1 MKSTLTILIIFF
13 TALLS
18 HNSSAQGLANIDSTS
33 SGDVIFGP
41 KWFHDSVGLY
51 ALRGGLGASQLLT
64 TDSLGRLV
72 LVNTTGLCAYACD
85 TNNTMAT
92 IFYADSLVSATMGSG
107 SNWLLTGNAGTSSS
121 ANFIGTTDNKDLVF
135 RINNISSGLLDDI
148 NYNTA
153 FGYNSL
159 SNNGSGTNNLANGS
173 YALYN
178 NTSGANNSAQGEAAL
193 VGNTSGSSNT
203 ALGNGA
209 LQNNAT
215 GSGLTGLGAYSNV
228 LNYNFS
234 NATAIGANSLVGE
247 SNSVSIGDTTQPL
260 MIGAGTAYPIAAL
273 DVRVTRNSGHI
284 PAGLFTGGNVGIATY
299 TPQATLQIGDSLTG
313 VATLRYIDGNQGAG
327 KVLTSD
333 SQGNGTWQT
342 TISPLTLTSDTLSV
356 KVNNTVTELLDNS
369 LSNYSIGALS
379 LDSITTGSGNQA
391 IGNHALAANT
401 SGRYNLAFGD
411 YALSYDTAGNNI
423 AMGNATLKNNISG
436 IFNVAIGRYT
446 LLNNTTGDANV
457 GVGGIMTTDNTGE
470 YDNSTQGYGN
480 FVATLRSNTTGS
492 ANTAIGASA
501 LSENSSGNAN
511 TALGVL
517 SMISNS
523 TGSSNTAIGASA
535 LGTGPVANTAGSLL
549 TAIGSGTGTITDSL
563 VNSTII
569 GANAMIGQ
577 SNSVSIG
584 DTSQPLFVGVGTC
597 YPSAA
602 LDIRVTTASGSVPS
616 GLFNG
621 GSVGIGTYS
630 PIAML
635 DVRGET
641 NAALYVTKPIPVA
654 INSSATASAAQ
665 VASGYITSTSISTTT
680 ITLPNASVLGAYLNA
695 TQGTT
700 FDLYIDNTAGANE
713 VTLAFG
719 SGFNTL
725 GFLWRSTIDPSTST
739 GVGIFRIVFTS
750 GSTAVITRLG

>member
-1 MKSTLTILIIFF
+1 
-13 TALLS
+13 
-18 HNSSAQGLANIDSTS
+18 
-33 SGDVIFGP
+33 
-41 KWFHDSVGLY
+41 
-51 ALRGGLGASQLLT
+51 
-64 TDSLGRLV
+64 
-72 LVNTTGLCAYACD
+72 
-85 TNNTMAT
+85 
-92 IFYADSLVSATMGSG
+92 
-107 SNWLLTGNAGTSSS
+107 
-121 ANFIGTTDNKDLVF
+121 
-135 RINNISSGLLDDI
+135 
-148 NYNTA
+148 
-153 FGYNSL
+153 
-159 SNNGSGTNNLANGS
+159 
-173 YALYN
+173 
-178 NTSGANNSAQGEAAL
+178 
-193 VGNTSGSSNT
+193 
-203 ALGNGA
+203 
-209 LQNNAT
+209 
-215 GSGLTGLGAYSNV
+215 
-228 LNYNFS
+228 
-234 NATAIGANSLVGE
+234 
-247 SNSVSIGDTTQPL
+247 
-260 MIGAGTAYPIAAL
+260 
-273 DVRVTRNSGHI
+273 
-284 PAGLFTGGNVGIATY
+284 
-299 TPQATLQIGDSLTG
+299 
-313 VATLRYIDGNQGAG
+313 
-327 KVLTSD
+327 
-333 SQGNGTWQT
+333 
-342 TISPLTLTSDTLSV
+342 
-356 KVNNTVTELLDNS
+356 
-369 LSNYSIGALS
+369 
-379 LDSITTGSGNQA
+379 
-391 IGNHALAANT
+391 
-401 SGRYNLAFGD
+401 
-411 YALSYDTAGNNI
+411 
-423 AMGNATLKNNISG
+423 MGNATLKNNISG